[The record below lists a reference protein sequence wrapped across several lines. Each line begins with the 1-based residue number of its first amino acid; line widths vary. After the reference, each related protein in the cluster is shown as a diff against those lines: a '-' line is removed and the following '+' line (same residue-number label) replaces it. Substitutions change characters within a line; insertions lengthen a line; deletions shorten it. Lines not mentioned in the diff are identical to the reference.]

1 MPLFKFCAFAGAA
14 GAFIDR
20 LAAAKEDP
28 SPRNR
33 ALAAGAALLAL
44 LTGYFFLEGYL
55 L

>member
-1 MPLFKFCAFAGAA
+1 MPLFKFCVFAGAA

-20 LAAAKEDP
+20 LKAAKEDP